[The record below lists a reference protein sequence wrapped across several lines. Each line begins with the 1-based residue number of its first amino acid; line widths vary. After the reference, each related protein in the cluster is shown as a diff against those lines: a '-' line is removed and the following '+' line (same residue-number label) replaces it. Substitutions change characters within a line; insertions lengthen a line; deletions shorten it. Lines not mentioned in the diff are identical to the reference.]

1 MTWLLGKKYKEAF
14 LRTLKEKR
22 EREKGGGGVWKLQR
36 CLTSTSSR
44 SSHMSIVIFAKM
56 GDKALVNNFCI

>member
-22 EREKGGGGVWKLQR
+22 EREKGGGGVWKEQGW
-36 CLTSTSSR
+36 
-44 SSHMSIVIFAKM
+44 VK
-56 GDKALVNNFCI
+56 